1 MIPLT
6 ENKNKY
12 YEEQEKCHTCQKE
25 FVMIKTKN
33 PNLNY
38 TKKLEIIVIIQY
50 NLEELLIAF
59 AIQIIKY
66 SKKFL

>member
-25 FVMIKTKN
+25 FCYDKN
-33 PNLNY
+33 EKSKFKLYKKVRDHGHY
-38 TKKLEIIVIIQY
+38 TV
-50 NLEELLIAF
+50 
-59 AIQIIKY
+59 
-66 SKKFL
+66 